1 MSEAGVELQ
10 NGQEAVLVSDGSEKV
25 ELKTHP
31 ELQAQAAEH
40 FLNLHKGLSRVDRE
54 YYYMYT
60 APTKKEVE
68 RSEAEVKH
76 KVYLF
81 DSALLEV
88 ESGHRRERP
97 AYCVLAYEKQMCPPT
112 AEAEST
118 GVSVG
123 HNACVVQPTTV
134 QVTGHVVPN
143 GAKAFSYHFE
153 YGPTAAYGQST
164 IPQSLE
170 VENGWTPVE
179 VHAEIPVTA
188 YEETSHGRC
197 PSPIH
202 FRLVAENAQGQ
213 RNGSDQ
219 EITFVVA
226 I

>member
-1 MSEAGVELQ
+1 MSEAGVDL
-10 NGQEAVLVSDGSEKV
+10 LDGSKPVFVSNGAEKV
-25 ELKTHP
+25 ELEKFP

-40 FLNLHKGLSRVDRE
+40 FFKLHEGLSRVDRE

-60 APTKKEVE
+60 APTKQEKTED
-68 RSEAEVKH
+68 A
-76 KVYLF
+76 F

-88 ESGHRRERP
+88 EGGHRHERP

-123 HNACVVQPTTV
+123 YNACVVQPPAV

-143 GAKAFSYHFE
+143 GAKVFSYHFE

-164 IPQSLE
+164 VPQGVE

-213 RNGSDQ
+213 RDGSDQ
-219 EITFVVA
+219 EITFVIA